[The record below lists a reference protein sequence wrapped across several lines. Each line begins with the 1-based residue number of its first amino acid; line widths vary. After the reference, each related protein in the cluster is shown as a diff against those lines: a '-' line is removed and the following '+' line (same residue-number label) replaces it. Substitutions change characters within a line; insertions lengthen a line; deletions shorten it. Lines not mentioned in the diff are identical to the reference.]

1 MSAFWSQFCIE
12 KSRWERESCPL
23 SGIEKRPPL
32 GDYVSIKVML
42 DTIRNT
48 TVVRCREAVLFSE
61 GPLSEAR
68 LYMVAC
74 IAVVILSPMAVA
86 PWRGE
91 HASSP
96 SVSPTELS
104 GTLDKGGP
112 VSKQSTCE
120 RTCMPWFGS
129 ETHQW
134 HLKSRHSSLL
144 VLVDPRSLLVVA
156 GASGKRSEAWLSLR
170 Q

>member
-32 GDYVSIKVML
+32 GGYVSIKVML

-68 LYMVAC
+68 LYNQSKIIIVN
-74 IAVVILSPMAVA
+74 IRSD
-86 PWRGE
+86 
-91 HASSP
+91 
-96 SVSPTELS
+96 SVH
-104 GTLDKGGP
+104 
-112 VSKQSTCE
+112 V
-120 RTCMPWFGS
+120 RRN
-129 ETHQW
+129 H
-134 HLKSRHSSLL
+134 
-144 VLVDPRSLLVVA
+144 
-156 GASGKRSEAWLSLR
+156 
-170 Q
+170 

>member
-32 GDYVSIKVML
+32 GGYVSIKVML

-68 LYMVAC
+68 LY
-74 IAVVILSPMAVA
+74 I
-86 PWRGE
+86 
-91 HASSP
+91 
-96 SVSPTELS
+96 
-104 GTLDKGGP
+104 
-112 VSKQSTCE
+112 
-120 RTCMPWFGS
+120 
-129 ETHQW
+129 
-134 HLKSRHSSLL
+134 SLL
-144 VLVDPRSLLVVA
+144 VGVGLHVTVTWKITESILFSRYL
-156 GASGKRSEAWLSLR
+156 GN
-170 Q
+170 

>member
-32 GDYVSIKVML
+32 GGYVSIKVML

-68 LYMVAC
+68 LYMYRL
-74 IAVVILSPMAVA
+74 AVFYV
-86 PWRGE
+86 E
-91 HASSP
+91 
-96 SVSPTELS
+96 SV
-104 GTLDKGGP
+104 G
-112 VSKQSTCE
+112 
-120 RTCMPWFGS
+120 
-129 ETHQW
+129 
-134 HLKSRHSSLL
+134 
-144 VLVDPRSLLVVA
+144 
-156 GASGKRSEAWLSLR
+156 
-170 Q
+170 

>member
-32 GDYVSIKVML
+32 GGYVRIKVVL

-68 LYMVAC
+68 LYTIY
-74 IAVVILSPMAVA
+74 IAGNFRWCKFSHKMRVQLRIKFIKFKFSKSHAAIYSTRVRTTIYDYAV
-86 PWRGE
+86 
-91 HASSP
+91 
-96 SVSPTELS
+96 
-104 GTLDKGGP
+104 
-112 VSKQSTCE
+112 
-120 RTCMPWFGS
+120 
-129 ETHQW
+129 
-134 HLKSRHSSLL
+134 
-144 VLVDPRSLLVVA
+144 
-156 GASGKRSEAWLSLR
+156 
-170 Q
+170 